1 MGRWDAGWRGVLSG
15 LAPGGG
21 RGYIAF
27 GRLTGSG
34 RHQRADWVPG
44 LERRRVRHHRRRAR
58 LRTTPGMRRGPDQ
71 RVRGVGGHRS
81 WPMATKQ
88 CLDAHDG
95 RRTRISGRCAA
106 CAASLTTCN
115 NYPFSLPA
123 GSYLILS
130 HIRVAVHV
138 PRCGSTV
145 IATAP
150 PLVLFS
156 PGTRSAVPTPCG
168 FRCQSSPRRRRG
180 LRSRRFRAGGLRPSQ
195 RGGGGGSLRPRRR
208 S

>member
-27 GRLTGSG
+27 ARLTGPG

-58 LRTTPGMRRGPDQ
+58 LPTTPGMRRGPDQ

-95 RRTRISGRCAA
+95 RRTRISGRSAAADPAIQPRRLRFSRCARVTLDA
-106 CAASLTTCN
+106 FAQ
-115 NYPFSLPA
+115 LPPRLEP
-123 GSYLILS
+123 G
-130 HIRVAVHV
+130 RV
-138 PRCGSTV
+138 PRGKRHRR
-145 IATAP
+145 
-150 PLVLFS
+150 
-156 PGTRSAVPTPCG
+156 PGPGACPIRA
-168 FRCQSSPRRRRG
+168 RRRRSEK
-180 LRSRRFRAGGLRPSQ
+180 LPMPRISMRPPRARHRAIWSSIVFIASSMSRSTSCEFFRAMR
-195 RGGGGGSLRPRRR
+195 
-208 S
+208 